1 MTALTN
7 NSIRSGI
14 LLALFA
20 LIGTALLSF
29 THETTRDQIVANER
43 NELLKSLHKIIN
55 PNMHDNDL
63 YTDVITVTD
72 KKLLGTNDPV
82 TVYRARMQGK
92 NIAAVF
98 SSIAPNGYNGTIKL
112 LVGVSR
118 HGTLTGVRVVSHKET
133 PGLGDAIEAERSSW
147 ILGFNQKSL
156 ITPDTKNWKVKKDG
170 GDFDQFTGATITP
183 RAIVKAVK
191 NTLLYYKAHQQE
203 LFADTTAISGQFHE

>member
-1 MTALTN
+1 MATLTN

-29 THETTRDQIVANER
+29 THDSTRDRIASNER
-43 NELLKSLHKIIN
+43 DALLKNLHKIIN

-63 YTDVITVTD
+63 YTDNITVTNE
-72 KKLLGTNDPV
+72 KLLGTSDPV
-82 TVYRARMQGK
+82 TVYRARMRGK

-98 SSIAPNGYNGTIKL
+98 SSIAPNGYSGTIKL
-112 LVGVSR
+112 LVGISR
-118 HGTLTGVRVVSHKET
+118 NGTLTGVRVVSHKET
-133 PGLGDAIEAERSSW
+133 PGLGDAIEVERSNW
-147 ILGFNQKSL
+147 ILSFDQKSL
-156 ITPDTKNWKVKKDG
+156 INPDIKNWRVKKDG

-191 NTLLYYKAHQQE
+191 NTLVYYKNHQQE
-203 LFADTTAISGQFHE
+203 VFADTTSISGQFHE